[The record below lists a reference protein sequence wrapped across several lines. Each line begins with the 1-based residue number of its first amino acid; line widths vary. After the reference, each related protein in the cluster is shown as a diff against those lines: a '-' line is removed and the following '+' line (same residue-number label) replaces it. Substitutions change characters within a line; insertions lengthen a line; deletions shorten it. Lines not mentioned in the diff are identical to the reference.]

1 MLNSFPM
8 SLADRSSSADS
19 DGIERVSELQVAIR
33 KWRLKVGDL
42 GFDLLDGMPHLIDL
56 RFADEILF
64 FARSAL
70 EVGKLLD
77 SLVAELSEVGLV
89 LNADKL

>member
-1 MLNSFPM
+1 MRQGCVLSPRLFC
-8 SLADRSSSADS
+8 A
-19 DGIERVSELQVAIR
+19 VLQFAMR

-56 RFADEILF
+56 RFADDILF

-77 SLVAELSEVGLV
+77 SLAPLDLSEEVGESWGEGMTS
-89 LNADKL
+89 